1 MKRGRCRGW
10 APALLV
16 LLLLLAGGAQA
27 GSWPQLCNRGA
38 ELSAAQHDRLLQLGD
53 HIRADLDRRGVQAAL
68 VARSG
73 TNLRRFGLRYSHAAL
88 ALREHPQG
96 RWAVRQLYL
105 ACDEGVPRVF
115 DQGLAAFLMGT
126 DDPDQGFVLVLPL
139 EGDAGARLARRALDR
154 DTALAVLA
162 PRYQAN
168 AAPFDLRAQNCNQ
181 WLAEL
186 LAQAWAPEP
195 LAGRAEAQAWLRAQ
209 GYDPAALPLRNPLW
223 FLAMAFVPWVSLAG
237 HAPEDGRAGWHR
249 TTLPQHLEAW
259 LHQRQPGLQRVEW
272 CHRQGLALMGEGW
285 AQELPADCRATPGVT
300 ARVLDESPANGILDP
315 IHPDS
320 PIAPAKEPS

>member
-1 MKRGRCRGW
+1 MSWGW
-10 APALLV
+10 ALAALL
-16 LLLLLAGGAQA
+16 LCGGAQA

-38 ELSAAQHDRLLQLGD
+38 ELSAAQHDRLLQLSD
-53 HIRADLDRRGVQAAL
+53 LIRADLDSRGVQAAL

-126 DDPDQGFVLVLPL
+126 DDPDQGFVAVLPL
-139 EGDAGARLARRALDR
+139 EGEAGERLAQRALAR
-154 DTALAVLA
+154 EAALAVLA

-168 AAPFDLRAQNCNQ
+168 AQPFDLQAQNCNQ

-209 GYDPAALPLRNPLW
+209 GYAPAALPLRNPLW

-249 TTLPQHLEAW
+249 TTLPQHLETW

-272 CHRQGLALMGEGW
+272 CHRRGQALKGEGW
-285 AQELPADCRATPGVT
+285 AQQLPEDCRATPRFT
-300 ARVLDESPANGILDP
+300 ALALDESLPNGILDP
-315 IHPDS
+315 ITPVS
-320 PIAPAKEPS
+320 PNSHAQEPP